1 MKISSVNNVYNVNR
15 NLKSK
20 KIFFASNS
28 NVQNKPDTVET
39 TYSEQEIRK
48 AKTKKVL
55 SECRITVLAAIVFYF
70 LLKNNFKANKQKS
83 ELKKM
88 TEKAKLKAPDISEEF
103 RQNKNFSKFFK

>member
-15 NLKSK
+15 NLKPK

-28 NVQNKPDTVET
+28 NVQNNIDDKEPIYTEHD
-39 TYSEQEIRK
+39 IRK

-55 SECRITVLAAIVFYF
+55 SECRVVVLAAIIFYF

-83 ELKKM
+83 EIKKM
-88 TEKAKLKAPDISEEF
+88 TEKAKLKAPDISEDF